1 MPFTEQEPLPFTQAG
16 IEQLI
21 EDQHGVY
28 GIFRGGTWIY
38 VGMGDIRRRLF
49 DHFGGDNPCILREN
63 PTDYVSELTANASD
77 REKELIA
84 ELDPICNRRVG

>member
-1 MPFTEQEPLPFTQAG
+1 MPFIEQEPLPFTQAG

-38 VGMGDIRRRLF
+38 VSMGDIRRRLL
-49 DHFGGDNPCILREN
+49 DHLGGDNACILREN
-63 PTDYVSELTANASD
+63 PTDYVSELTANAND

-84 ELDPICNRRVG
+84 ELDPICNQRVG